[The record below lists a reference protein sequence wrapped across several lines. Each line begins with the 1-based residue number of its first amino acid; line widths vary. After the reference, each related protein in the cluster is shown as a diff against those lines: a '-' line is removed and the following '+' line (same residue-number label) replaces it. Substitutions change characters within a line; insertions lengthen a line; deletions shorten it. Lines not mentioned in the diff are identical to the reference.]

1 MKHALPNLE
10 SLKAFES
17 AARNLSFV
25 KAANELCI
33 SKGAI
38 SYQINKLESE
48 LGTALFRR
56 AVRQVFLT
64 EAGQKLYQTTRK
76 LFNDLEYALE
86 KISHENSDSIS
97 IAVTTYVASRWLSPL
112 ITDFCEQHTDISLQ
126 FQHTVNSSAFDIS
139 NVDMAIRWGRC
150 DGRVDATRLLE
161 IPMPMYPVISPRL
174 LPQLS
179 ENEGLDRFQEIT
191 LLSEDRAPDLWRVWA
206 DDHVDIEKNNRRV
219 IPDANVRVQAAI
231 DGQGMIL
238 ADDLMQSEI
247 RNKVL
252 TVVSTQKLT
261 GFGYVVLS
269 TAGARKKPAVQTLLD
284 WIISGR

>member
-10 SLKAFES
+10 SFKAFES

-64 EAGQKLYQTTRK
+64 EAGQKLSQTTTK
-76 LFNDLEYALE
+76 LFNDLEYSLE
-86 KISHENSDSIS
+86 KINHEASDSVS

-112 ITDFCEQHTDISLQ
+112 ITDFCEQHADISLQ
-126 FQHTVNSSAFDIS
+126 FQHTVNSSGFDIHG
-139 NVDMAIRWGRC
+139 VDIAIRWGKC
-150 DGRVDATRLLE
+150 DGRIDDTRLLE
-161 IPMPMYPVISPRL
+161 IPMSMYPVLSPAL
-174 LPQLS
+174 LSQLPA
-179 ENEGLDRFQEIT
+179 NESLDRFQEIT
-191 LLSEDRAPDLWRVWA
+191 LLSEERTPDLWRVWA
-206 DDHVDIEKNNRRV
+206 DKHFDIEKNNRRL

-247 RNKVL
+247 RNRVL
-252 TVVSTQKLT
+252 TVVSEQQLT
-261 GFGYVVLS
+261 GFGYVVMS
-269 TAGARKKPAVQTLLD
+269 TAGARKKPAVKKLLE
-284 WIISGR
+284 WIISGT